1 LWDGFVL
8 LIRLDWVLERF
19 DFRLFGID
27 LWVRFHLVVGA
38 VLVDVGDGCLSG
50 RDAFAAA

>member
-8 LIRLDWVLERF
+8 LFRLDWVLERF

-27 LWVRFHLVVGA
+27 WWVQFRLVVRL
-38 VLVDVGDGCLSG
+38 VLVVGDGCLSG